1 MLNSLMMTSL
11 NSPKPFSETAKDLK
25 AAVQRYQETFQTTHV
40 TQHKTVF
47 FLQ

>member
-1 MLNSLMMTSL
+1 MLNSLMMISL
-11 NSPKPFSETAKDLK
+11 NSPQPFPEEAKDLK

-40 TQHKTVF
+40 IQHRTA